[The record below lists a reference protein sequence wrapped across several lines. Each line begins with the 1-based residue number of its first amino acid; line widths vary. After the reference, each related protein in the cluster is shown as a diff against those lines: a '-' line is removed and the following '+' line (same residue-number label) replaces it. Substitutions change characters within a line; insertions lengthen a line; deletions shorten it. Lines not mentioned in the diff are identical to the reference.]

1 MQKKDLEEQRQQMLE
16 IIYEVRRHNMHA
28 FNMKQLSGGGT
39 LSWRDSVD
47 RPVVK
52 LE

>member
-28 FNMKQLSGGGT
+28 FNMKQLSGG
-39 LSWRDSVD
+39 WYA
-47 RPVVK
+47 VVGEIA
-52 LE
+52 LIGLW